1 MSRDPERNVHDDV
14 EEPANEQPL
23 VMSADALETFLRR
36 ISKVALLTAAQEIEL
51 AKRIERGDL
60 RAKGQMVE
68 ANLRLV
74 VSVAKPFRNRGLPFL
89 DLIQEGSIGLIR
101 ATEKFDHRRG
111 FKFSTYA
118 TWWIRQAVGRA
129 LTDKSRTIRMPGHLV
144 ARLATISSS
153 DRSLTTELG
162 RRPSAVEIADD
173 LDITSAEV
181 DRIRGIGEVPASLDE
196 QYGPGEDT
204 KLGHFLTD
212 ENQLLPE
219 DCAELSRRK
228 DALSRILTTLTGR
241 QREILE
247 RRFGLTGK
255 APCTLEQLSRTFNVT
270 SERVRQIERQALTKL
285 QAQATLETLDRAS

>member
-1 MSRDPERNVHDDV
+1 MSPDPKRNIHDDV
-14 EEPANEQPL
+14 EEHANEQPL
-23 VMSADALETFLRR
+23 VMSADALQPFLRR
-36 ISKVALLTAAQEIEL
+36 ISKVALLTGAQEVDL

-111 FKFSTYA
+111 FRFSTYA
-118 TWWIRQAVGRA
+118 TWWIRQAVCRA
-129 LTDKSRTIRMPGHLV
+129 LTDKSRTIRMPGQLV

-153 DRSLTTELG
+153 DRNLTTELG

-173 LDITSAEV
+173 LEITSAEV
-181 DRIRGIGEVPASLDE
+181 DEIRRIGEAPASLDE

-204 KLGHFLTD
+204 ELGQFLSD

-228 DALSRILTTLTGR
+228 DALTRILATLTGR

-247 RRFGLTGK
+247 RRYGLAGGG
-255 APCTLEQLSRTFNVT
+255 PSTLAELSHTFNVT
-270 SERVRQIERQALTKL
+270 PERVRQIERRALTQL
-285 QAQATLETLDRAS
+285 HPQATLEALDRAS

>member
-1 MSRDPERNVHDDV
+1 MSRDAERNVQDDV
-14 EEPANEQPL
+14 EERANEQPL
-23 VMSADALETFLRR
+23 VMSPDALQPFLRR
-36 ISKVALLTAAQEIEL
+36 ISKVALLTAAQEVEL

-74 VSVAKPFRNRGLPFL
+74 VSVAKPFRNQGLPFL

-111 FKFSTYA
+111 FRFSTYA
-118 TWWIRQAVGRA
+118 TWWIRQAVRRA
-129 LTDKSRTIRMPGHLV
+129 LTDKSRTIRMPGYLV
-144 ARLATISSS
+144 ARLATISWS
-153 DRSLTTELG
+153 DRSLTTEFG

-181 DRIRGIGEVPASLDE
+181 DRIRRIGEAPASLDE

-204 KLGHFLTD
+204 KLGQFLSD

-228 DALSRILTTLTGR
+228 DALTRILDTLSGR

-247 RRFGLTGK
+247 RRYGLAGG
-255 APCTLEQLSRTFNVT
+255 APSTLAELSRTFNVT
-270 SERVRQIERQALTKL
+270 RERVRQIERQALNKL

>member
-1 MSRDPERNVHDDV
+1 MSPDPERNIYDDV
-14 EEPANEQPL
+14 DEPANEQPL
-23 VMSADALETFLRR
+23 VMSADALQPFLRR
-36 ISKVALLTAAQEIEL
+36 ISKVALLTAAEEVEL

-74 VSVAKPFRNRGLPFL
+74 VSIAKPFRNQGLPFL

-111 FKFSTYA
+111 FRFSTYA
-118 TWWIRQAVGRA
+118 TWWIRQAVRRA

-144 ARLATISSS
+144 ARLATISWS

-181 DRIRGIGEVPASLDE
+181 DRIRRIGEAPTSLDQ
-196 QYGPGEDT
+196 QYGPGEDAQ
-204 KLGHFLTD
+204 LGHFLAD

-228 DALSRILTTLTGR
+228 DALTRILATLSGR

-247 RRFGLTGK
+247 RRYGLAGG
-255 APCTLEQLSRTFNVT
+255 APSTLAELGRTFNIT
-270 SERVRQIERQALTKL
+270 HERVRQIERHALTKL
-285 QAQATLETLDRAS
+285 QAQATLEALGRAS